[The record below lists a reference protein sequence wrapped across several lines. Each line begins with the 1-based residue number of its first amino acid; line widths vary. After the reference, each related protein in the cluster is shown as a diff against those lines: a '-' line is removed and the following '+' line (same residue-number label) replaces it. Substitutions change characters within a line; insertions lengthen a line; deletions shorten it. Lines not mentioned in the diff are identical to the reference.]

1 MNKEGI
7 ARKEDKDIVNPME
20 RGMAEDGK
28 TKTLLE
34 MSLVDHQR
42 MASSL
47 GESELDLRMRENP
60 EKTLGELMTDGEV
73 RDFLNKQIEHLEI
86 IGKIARSVEASEV
99 EQNLFLEGRKDFEQ
113 MVEYLDKLGKL
124 PADFEDG
131 KI

>member
-60 EKTLGELMTDGEV
+60 EKTLGELMTDTEV
-73 RDFLNKQIEHLEI
+73 KEFLDKQIEHL
-86 IGKIARSVEASEV
+86 KIMGGMARRVEASEV